1 MKFLAVDDEE
11 MVRKL
16 LVNTLAEA
24 EPGCIV
30 EQAMRAK
37 DALELV
43 KTELQEPF
51 DAAFLDIEMP
61 GMSGLQLAKQ
71 IKDIC
76 GTVKIVFVTG
86 FSQYAL
92 DAFSVH
98 AHGYILKPITLSRI
112 QQEIDYIKEDG
123 NAAAVQITD
132 ASRNRLSVTCFGNFD
147 VRVNGNSL
155 VFPRRKSKELLA
167 YLVDKR
173 GTHCST
179 KELCAAMFED
189 KEYNRNT
196 LSQMQKIISTLMT
209 VLKTAGAADAVDKRF
224 NSMAIRMDKIDCDFY
239 RFLSGDIDA
248 VNSYTGEYMT
258 DYEWAEMTAGWI
270 EDEKK

>member
-1 MKFLAVDDEE
+1 MKFLAVDDEA

-37 DALELV
+37 DALDLV
-43 KTELQEPF
+43 KAELQEPF

-61 GMSGLQLAKQ
+61 GISGLQLAKQ

-98 AHGYILKPITLSRI
+98 AHGYILKPITLGRI
-112 QQEIDYIKEDG
+112 QEEIAYIKEDSNTADMQNTG
-123 NAAAVQITD
+123 E
-132 ASRNRLSVTCFGNFD
+132 SRNRLTVICFGNFD
-147 VRVNGNSL
+147 VQVNGISL

-189 KEYNRNT
+189 KEYNRST
-196 LSQMQKIISTLMT
+196 LSQMQKIISTLIA
-209 VLKTAGAADAVDKRF
+209 VLKKAGAADAVDKRF
-224 NSMAIRMDKIDCDFY
+224 NSMAVCMDKVDCDFY
-239 RFLSGDIDA
+239 RFLAGDIDA

-258 DYEWAEMTAGWI
+258 DYEWAEMTAEWI
-270 EDEKK
+270 KDEKK